1 LKELV
6 NLSTLSKFQLFATNN
21 KGTISKQKLLVG
33 QNVNDLIHT
42 FLSLGAFK
50 DNFLP
55 HIRLEILEITE
66 IVLFF

>member
-1 LKELV
+1 M
-6 NLSTLSKFQLFATNN
+6 
-21 KGTISKQKLLVG
+21 LVG
-33 QNVNDLIHT
+33 KNVNELIHT

-50 DNFLP
+50 DNFLR